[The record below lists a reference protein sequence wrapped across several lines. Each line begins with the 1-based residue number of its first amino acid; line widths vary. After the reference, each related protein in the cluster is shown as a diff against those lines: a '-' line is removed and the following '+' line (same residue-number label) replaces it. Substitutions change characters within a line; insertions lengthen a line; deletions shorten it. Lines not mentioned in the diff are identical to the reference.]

1 MKLRYIFSVLSIL
14 CITHVNGASK
24 DMLWY
29 RGSLTN
35 NTFFALSVTVTYN
48 GQGEKYLL
56 PSNKTVS
63 PLLLTVDAT
72 PKEQEVFNQAAT
84 NLSSISMPGNNLII
98 EMLAPP
104 TLQQIKITNLQKK
117 HYQVSTDK
125 KGKLIVQ

>member
-1 MKLRYIFSVLSIL
+1 
-14 CITHVNGASK
+14 
-24 DMLWY
+24 MLWY

-35 NTFFALSVTVTYN
+35 NTFFELSVTVTYN